1 MGVYAGDLA
10 SVEGVDV
17 ASPLTRRPMSI
28 VYYFPPENL
37 TTFQELRKN
46 TTLRP
51 NIIVDYV
58 IQVDPESF
66 PINVLRNKGLKG
78 VRV

>member
-1 MGVYAGDLA
+1 
-10 SVEGVDV
+10 
-17 ASPLTRRPMSI
+17 MSI

-66 PINVLRNKGLKG
+66 PINVLRNKGLEG